1 MYKCIVSFLFSILVS
16 NAFAESICCT
26 DSLEVKHL
34 DSKGRGVF
42 AKRFFEKGELVER
55 VPMLP
60 LSQQEEPFEKS
71 LVLYNYVFGW
81 GPDLKYSAVALG
93 YGSIYNH
100 SYKPNAV
107 YIRHEEQL
115 VMDIIALEQ
124 ITRGEEIL
132 INYNGDP
139 KSQKP
144 VWFDAK

>member
-1 MYKCIVSFLFSILVS
+1 MYKFTVSFLFLILVS

-26 DSLEVKHL
+26 DSLEVKYL

-42 AKRFFEKGELVER
+42 AKRFFEKGELIER

-60 LSQQEEPFEKS
+60 LSQQEEPVEKS
-71 LVLYNYVFGW
+71 QVLYNYVFGW
-81 GPDLKYSAVALG
+81 GPDLSAIALG

-107 YIRHEEQL
+107 YIRHVELL

-124 ITRGEEIL
+124 ITPGEEIL

-139 KSQKP
+139 KSQQP